1 MREIFTLH
9 LQLFWDHL
17 LQEIVFQ
24 WKMLQIS
31 QSKRLF
37 PWWKADHMKKA
48 DTDQPQCQH
57 MPVYI
62 QLTSISTEVKSMTGA
77 LAVTLKLVPSV
88 MDSASGFLQEIDL
101 SLSTYL
107 KVAITK
113 CAIAR
118 WAQMLHFVMV
128 LINM

>member
-1 MREIFTLH
+1 
-9 LQLFWDHL
+9 
-17 LQEIVFQ
+17 
-24 WKMLQIS
+24 
-31 QSKRLF
+31 
-37 PWWKADHMKKA
+37 
-48 DTDQPQCQH
+48 
-57 MPVYI
+57 
-62 QLTSISTEVKSMTGA
+62 MTGA